1 MMVRPSTAVSRAHAR
16 RAQLRRS
23 GNVCAFTQSSHVA
36 RAAQERNQVMRSQNQ
51 SEKSPSGATAPRQAV
66 TRRSVLKGST
76 AAMGAAATFAALG
89 TNFAWA
95 QVSEEIKV
103 GMIGAGGRASGA
115 AGNILEAGGII
126 KQGVKIHAV
135 ADAFPDPVKKI
146 KDKYKVDQKNCFVGL
161 DAYKELVNSDIELV
175 ITATPP
181 GFRPLHFAAA
191 IEAGKHIFFEKPV
204 AVDPWGVRM
213 VIAAGKKAAEKKLA
227 AVTGT
232 QRRHQ
237 TNYNQAIEQIHAGA
251 IGDIM
256 HMSVYWNG
264 QDIWF
269 RPRKEGMTDM
279 QAQVHN
285 WYHHIWLSGDQIC
298 EQHIHNLDIANWVMN
313 SHPISALGLGG
324 RQVRDA
330 MGQKPG
336 EIWDHFGVEYEYP
349 NGARVMSQCR
359 HWPKSDSNVSEFA
372 IGSKGTF
379 SGNDGT
385 TSLTIGGQT
394 KRFKSERSG
403 YVQEHIDMINSIKA
417 GKPLNEATRIAE
429 STLTSIIGRMSAYT
443 GKKVMWDWAMNESK
457 LQTMPN
463 EGKLTWETKPPE
475 VMVPQPGVTALI

>member
-1 MMVRPSTAVSRAHAR
+1 MSP
-16 RAQLRRS
+16 LRRRKGS
-23 GNVCAFTQSSHVA
+23 
-36 RAAQERNQVMRSQNQ
+36 QVMRSQNETRK
-51 SEKSPSGATAPRQAV
+51 SEIQPKPTTAGV

-76 AAMGAAATFAALG
+76 AAMGAAATFASMG

-103 GMIGAGGRASGA
+103 GMIGAGGRASGG
-115 AGNILEAGGII
+115 AGNILEAAGII

-181 GFRPLHFAAA
+181 GFRPIHFAAA
-191 IEAGKHIFFEKPV
+191 VEAGKHIFFEKPV

-213 VIAAGKKAAEKKLA
+213 VIEAGKKAEEKKLA

-237 TNYNQAIEQIHAGA
+237 TNYNEAIEQIHAGA
-251 IGDIM
+251 IGDVM

-264 QDIWF
+264 QDIWY
-269 RPRKEGMTDM
+269 RPRQAGMTDM

-285 WYHHIWLSGDQIC
+285 WYHHIWLCGDQIN
-298 EQHIHNLDIANWVMN
+298 EQHIHNLDIANWVLN

-330 MGQKPG
+330 QGQVPG
-336 EIWDHFGVEYEYP
+336 DIWDHFGVEYE
-349 NGARVMSQCR
+349 
-359 HWPKSDSNVSEFA
+359 
-372 IGSKGTF
+372 
-379 SGNDGT
+379 
-385 TSLTIGGQT
+385 
-394 KRFKSERSG
+394 
-403 YVQEHIDMINSIKA
+403 
-417 GKPLNEATRIAE
+417 
-429 STLTSIIGRMSAYT
+429 
-443 GKKVMWDWAMNESK
+443 
-457 LQTMPN
+457 
-463 EGKLTWETKPPE
+463 
-475 VMVPQPGVTALI
+475 

>member
-1 MMVRPSTAVSRAHAR
+1 
-16 RAQLRRS
+16 
-23 GNVCAFTQSSHVA
+23 
-36 RAAQERNQVMRSQNQ
+36 MRSQNETRK
-51 SEKSPSGATAPRQAV
+51 SESQPKPATAAAPV

-76 AAMGAAATFAALG
+76 AAIGAAATFAALG

-181 GFRPLHFAAA
+181 GFRPIHFAAA
-191 IEAGKHIFFEKPV
+191 VEAGKHIFFEKPV

-213 VIAAGKKAAEKKLA
+213 VIEAGKKAEEKKIA

-237 TNYNQAIEQIHAGA
+237 TNYNETIEQIHAGA
-251 IGDIM
+251 IGDVM

-264 QDIWF
+264 QDIWY
-269 RPRKEGMTDM
+269 RPRQAGMTDM

-285 WYHHIWLSGDQIC
+285 WYHHIWLCGDQIN

-330 MGQKPG
+330 QGQVPG

-359 HWPKSDSNVSEFA
+359 HWPKSDGNVSEFA
-372 IGSKGTF
+372 IGSQGTF
-379 SGNDGT
+379 GGNDGNCT
-385 TSLTIGGQT
+385 LTIKGQKKT
-394 KRFKSERSG
+394 YKSQRSG

-417 GKPLNEATRIAE
+417 GKPLNEARRIAE
-429 STLTSIIGRMSAYT
+429 STLTAIIGRMSSYT
-443 GKKVMWDWAMNESK
+443 GKKVMWDWAMNDSK
-457 LQTMPN
+457 LKTMPN
-463 EGKLTWETKPPE
+463 DGNLTWDTKPPE
-475 VMVPQPGVTALI
+475 VKVPMPGTTPLI

>member
-1 MMVRPSTAVSRAHAR
+1 MMLNPVNAPRA
-16 RAQLRRS
+16 LRRILGMRVTES
-23 GNVCAFTQSSHVA
+23 PCRLQ
-36 RAAQERNQVMRSQNQ
+36 AQERKQLMRSKNENGTTD
-51 SEKSPSGATAPRQAV
+51 SSKPVAPGV

-76 AAMGAAATFAALG
+76 AAIGGAATFAALG

-115 AGNILEAGGII
+115 AGNIMEAAGII

-135 ADAFPDPVKKI
+135 ADAFEAPAKKI
-146 KDKYKVDQKNCFVGL
+146 KDRYKLDSKNVFVGL

-181 GFRPLHFAAA
+181 GFRPIHFAAA

-204 AVDPWGVRM
+204 AVDPWGVRQ
-213 VIAAGKKAAEKKLA
+213 VIAAGKKAAEKNLA

-232 QRRHQ
+232 QRRHE
-237 TNYNQAIEQIHAGA
+237 TNYQRTIEQIHNGA
-251 IGDIM
+251 IGDVKHI
-256 HMSVYWNG
+256 SVYWNS
-264 QDIWF
+264 QDIWY
-269 RPRKEGMTDM
+269 RPREKGMTDM

-285 WYHHIWLSGDQIC
+285 WYHHIWLCGDQIC
-298 EQHIHNLDIANWVMN
+298 EQHIHNLDVANWVMN

-324 RQVRDA
+324 RQVRDRL
-330 MGQKPG
+330 GQVPG

-349 NGARVMSQCR
+349 NGVRVLSQCR
-359 HWPKSDSNVSEFA
+359 HWPKSDGNVSEFV
-372 IGSKGTF
+372 IGSNGT
-379 SGNDGT
+379 SDPGGWVQPT
-385 TSLTIGGQT
+385 GGQ
-394 KRFKSERSG
+394 KKKFKNERSG

-429 STLTSIIGRMSAYT
+429 STLTAIIGRMSSYT

-457 LQTMPN
+457 LKTMPD
-463 EGKLTWETKPPE
+463 GDLTWDTKPPA
-475 VMVPQPGVTALI
+475 VKVPQPGIDVLI

>member
-1 MMVRPSTAVSRAHAR
+1 M
-16 RAQLRRS
+16 
-23 GNVCAFTQSSHVA
+23 
-36 RAAQERNQVMRSQNQ
+36 ESQNQ
-51 SEKSPSGATAPRQAV
+51 NKKPAV
-66 TRRSVLKGST
+66 SRRSVLKGST

-115 AGNILEAGGII
+115 AGNILEAGQIM
-126 KQGVKIHAV
+126 KQGIKIHAV
-135 ADAFPDPVKKI
+135 AEAFEKPAKAI
-146 KDKYKVDQKNCFVGL
+146 KDKYKVDAKNVFVGF

-181 GFRPLHFAAA
+181 GFRPIHFEAA
-191 IEAGKHIFFEKPV
+191 IDAGKHIFFEKPV
-204 AVDPWGVRM
+204 AVDPWGVRK
-213 VIAAGKKAAEKKLA
+213 VIAAGKKAAEKGLA

-237 TNYNQAIEQIHAGA
+237 TNYNEAISAIHEGA
-251 IGDIM
+251 IGDIN

-269 RPRKEGMTDM
+269 RPRENWMTDM
-279 QAQVHN
+279 EYQVHN

-324 RQVRDA
+324 RQVRDRL
-330 MGQKPG
+330 GQVPG

-359 HWPKSDSNVSEFA
+359 HWPKSDGNVSEFA
-372 IGSKGTF
+372 IGSNGTF
-379 SGNDGT
+379 AGNDGSCT
-385 TSLTIGGQT
+385 LSVKGGAKKT
-394 KRFKSERSG
+394 FKSARTG
-403 YVQEHIDMINSIKA
+403 YVQEHIDMIQSIKD

-429 STLTSIIGRMSAYT
+429 STLTAIIGRMSSYT

-457 LQTMPN
+457 LHTMPDVVS
-463 EGKLTWETKPPE
+463 KDAVPPE
-475 VMVPQPGVTALI
+475 TVVPQPGITALI